1 MPIYY
6 LSKHKRSLFFF
17 VLAADSSSDMFE
29 ELYSSK
35 DCFSDVRKPFN
46 RSLKRFLKLLAGPVA
61 LLLERL
67 SVFWRT
73 SMENHVWKNKLGG
86 YWDYVLNLFLFVRTV
101 PNSVMH
107 LCLRCVNGDIFFC
120 SFHIRFKKASLCC
133 RWVSENNWIGSLC
146 CICLWAIRIFHCSY
160 QVCALWAQFCIQ
172 QCF

>member
-1 MPIYY
+1 MHVLSWLGQLVGVFIFVKDQQHLGYADLSWLCRKEVPINY

-67 SVFWRT
+67 SVFLKNFNGKPCLKKQTWRALRLC
-73 SMENHVWKNKLGG
+73 SELIFVCENGTKFSHA
-86 YWDYVLNLFLFVRTV
+86 FV
-101 PNSVMH
+101 
-107 LCLRCVNGDIFFC
+107 F
-120 SFHIRFKKASLCC
+120 ASCK
-133 RWVSENNWIGSLC
+133 W
-146 CICLWAIRIFHCSY
+146 
-160 QVCALWAQFCIQ
+160 
-172 QCF
+172 